1 MTSADRPSGSTGPEA
16 AAERSGAEG
25 PLSAPLSA
33 ERWREIQHAVDGAL
47 DLPRD
52 ARAAYL
58 DAACGA
64 DAALR
69 ESVARL
75 LHACERAERADGL
88 LAAPASV
95 FAAPLL
101 ADLAARDA
109 AMAVGQ
115 RAAQL
120 DALRDALAGRY
131 TVERELGRGGM
142 ATVFLAHDIRHARS
156 VAVKTVARDR
166 VTPMGAERFLQEI
179 RTAARLTHPHVL
191 GVHDSGEVAGL
202 LYYVMP
208 YIPGETLR
216 ARLVREGALPLPDA
230 MRLMRELAGALAY
243 AHTHGVVHRDLK
255 PENVLLSDGHA
266 VVADFGIAKA
276 LAAATQ
282 SDTVPGTGLTSAEV
296 ALGTPGYMAPEQAV
310 GDDTDHRADL
320 YALGVVAYE
329 MLAGAHPFGA
339 RSALALA
346 RAHREE
352 TPAPLGERRPDAPP
366 EVAALVMRLL
376 AKAPDARPGSAE
388 IVLRV
393 LDGVATAPT
402 GTPVGPTR
410 TGRGSARARHAAGIG
425 AVAGPLLVASL
436 LLVAVIGR
444 YIESRAAPPSA
455 RPPAE
460 PAAKAASPAA
470 TRPSVAVL
478 PFENTSGD
486 PADEAFSDGLTE
498 ELIGALGRVPG
509 LRVAGRTSAFALKGK
524 GLGVRAVAETLGVG
538 AVVEGSFR
546 RSGSRLRV
554 GAQLVSAAD
563 GAVLWAEMYDREMAD
578 VFVVQ
583 EELARAIAGALR
595 GRLGAGGE
603 QASLVDRPTGDLAA
617 YELYLRGRSILQ
629 ARNNRGAIL
638 DAIRHFEQAIE
649 RDPSFARAHAKLA
662 DAYAALGAL
671 SHGRPDEEFAR
682 ARAAAR
688 RAIALDSTIA
698 EAHVALAHILF
709 AFDFDWVASERE
721 FRRAIALDP
730 VDART
735 RVLFAIPLQDQ
746 GRVSEA
752 LAQLDTARSIDPLT
766 PIVGVVLG
774 RVYVNARRPAE
785 AIRPLQEALAL
796 SPQLDLAYQQ
806 LGHAHLQLG
815 SHAEAIAAFQR
826 AAALS
831 GVRDSAHLAYAY
843 AVVGQRGEAERIV
856 KTLLDSPA
864 RRYVPPFH
872 IAMAYTGLGDAD
884 AAFAWLQRGYAE
896 RGSFMDGVKVTPA
909 FAPLHGDPRWRPLLR
924 RMRLEP

>member
-1 MTSADRPSGSTGPEA
+1 MTSPDRLSGSTGPG
-16 AAERSGAEG
+16 RHAEG
-25 PLSAPLSA
+25 RQAAGVSA

-47 DLPRD
+47 DLPPD

-58 DAACGA
+58 DVTCGA

-75 LHACERAERADGL
+75 LDACERAERADGI
-88 LAAPASV
+88 LAAPASE
-95 FAAPLL
+95 FAAPML
-101 ADLAARDA
+101 ADLAVHDA

-156 VAVKTVARDR
+156 VAVKTVARDLLA
-166 VTPMGAERFLQEI
+166 PMGAERFLQEI
-179 RTAARLTHPHVL
+179 RTAARLTHPHIL
-191 GVHDSGEVAGL
+191 GVHDSGEAGGL

-208 YIPGETLR
+208 YIQGETLR
-216 ARLVREGALPLPDA
+216 ARLVREGALPLADA

-266 VVADFGIAKA
+266 VIADFGIAKA

-282 SDTVPGTGLTSAEV
+282 GGTVPSTGLTSAGV
-296 ALGTPGYMAPEQAV
+296 ALGTPGYMAPEQAL
-310 GDDTDHRADL
+310 GDTTDHRADL

-329 MLAGAHPFGA
+329 MLAGTHPCGAHSPPT
-339 RSALALA
+339 LV

-366 EVAALVMRLL
+366 AVAALVTRLL
-376 AKAPDARPGSAE
+376 SRAPDARPRSAE
-388 IVLRV
+388 AVLHH
-393 LDGVATAPT
+393 LNGVPTALT
-402 GTPVGPTR
+402 CTPVGLPR
-410 TGRGSARARHAAGIG
+410 TGRGPVPRRPPAVIRS
-425 AVAGPLLVASL
+425 VAGLLLMAGL
-436 LLVAVIGR
+436 LLVAWIGR
-444 YIESRAAPPSA
+444 SIESRAVP
-455 RPPAE
+455 PPAGPPVE
-460 PAAKAASPAA
+460 PAAMVAAPAA

-486 PADEAFSDGLTE
+486 PTDEAFSDGLTD
-498 ELIGALGRVPG
+498 ELIGALGKVPG

-524 GLGVRAVAETLGVG
+524 GLGVHAVAETLGVG
-538 AVVEGSFR
+538 AVVEGSYR

-583 EELARAIAGALR
+583 EELARAIASALR

-603 QASLVDRPTGDLAA
+603 PASLVRRPTGDLAA
-617 YELYLRGRSILQ
+617 YELYLRGSYILH
-629 ARNNRGAIL
+629 ARNSRGAIL
-638 DAIRHFEQAIE
+638 DAIRYFEQAIG
-649 RDPSFARAHAKLA
+649 RDPSFAHAHAKLA
-662 DAYAALGAL
+662 NAYALLGAL
-671 SHGRPDEEFAR
+671 SYGRPDEEFAR

-688 RAIALDSTIA
+688 RALALDSTIV

-709 AFDFDWVASERE
+709 AFDFDWIASERG

-730 VDART
+730 ADVRA
-735 RVLFAIPLQDQ
+735 RVLFAIPLQNQ
-746 GRVSEA
+746 GRVDEA
-752 LAQLDTARSIDPLT
+752 LAQLDTARSIDPLA

-796 SPQLDLAYQQ
+796 SPDLDLAYQQ
-806 LGHAHLQLG
+806 LGHAQLQLG
-815 SHAEAIAAFQR
+815 SHAEAIAALQR

-843 AVVGQRGEAERIV
+843 AVVGQRAEAERIV
-856 KTLLDSPA
+856 QTLLDSSD
-864 RRYVPPFH
+864 RRYISPFH

-884 AAFAWLQRGYAE
+884 AAFAWLQRGYTE

-909 FAPLHGDPRWRPLLR
+909 FVPLHGDPRWRPLLR